1 MANDVDKTEHI
12 KHSLELQEDI
22 PLFKRGIHFQRAGI
36 VLMFIFLI
44 CGAAGAFGTGPI
56 SQQHLTVGTAQIE
69 SEKFLRFKDETEL
82 IFRIQQVEAEAEISF
97 PAEYLEHFEVKN
109 IMPEPVA
116 TEIVADK
123 VVYRF
128 AANQKAV
135 IRFFLS
141 PGQTGSVDGILSVNN
156 EPVSISHFI
165 YR

>member
-1 MANDVDKTEHI
+1 MATDVDKTEII
-12 KHSLELQEDI
+12 KHSLELDEDI
-22 PLFKRGIHFQRAGI
+22 TLFKKGIYFQRAGT

-56 SQQHLTVGTAQIE
+56 SQQNLTVGAAKIE

-82 IFRIQQVEAEAEISF
+82 LFRLQQVEAEAQIAF
-97 PAEYLEHFEVKN
+97 PTEYLEHFEVTN
-109 IMPEPVA
+109 IMPEPIS
-116 TEIVADK
+116 TEIVGDK

-128 AANQKAV
+128 AANDKAV

-141 PGQTGSVDGILSVNN
+141 PGQTGSVEGSLSVNN
-156 EPVSISHFI
+156 QPVHISHFI

>member
-69 SEKFLRFKDETEL
+69 SEKFLRFKDET
-82 IFRIQQVEAEAEISF
+82 RTDISHT
-97 PAEYLEHFEVKN
+97 AGRSRS
-109 IMPEPVA
+109 
-116 TEIVADK
+116 TD
-123 VVYRF
+123 RF
-128 AANQKAV
+128 
-135 IRFFLS
+135 S
-141 PGQTGSVDGILSVNN
+141 DGI
-156 EPVSISHFI
+156 P
-165 YR
+165 